1 MAGCGGEA
9 IINLAAVGLQVR
21 PVPAAAS
28 HNNICFSFSNSNASS
43 ICVQVTNS
51 SGANNEKDMQ
61 ERGNNTESSRN
72 SSQHQKALSDV
83 KKYKRIRF
91 RQ

>member
-21 PVPAAAS
+21 PVPTTAS
-28 HNNICFSFSNSNASS
+28 HNNICFSFSNSIASS

-51 SGANNEKDMQ
+51 SGANNEEDMQ
-61 ERGNNTESSRN
+61 GRGNNIERSRS

-83 KKYKRIRF
+83 KKYKKYKRV
-91 RQ
+91 